1 LIQNIEKMKNIYI
14 PFEILMYLSLFNI
27 SVFGIKK
34 KTIDI
39 QNAYKMLSIQYNK
52 RLLKMNK
59 IDVCEINCENGS
71 KSLLLFKKNEF
82 NH

>member
-1 LIQNIEKMKNIYI
+1 MKNIYI

-52 RLLKMNK
+52 RLFKMNK

-71 KSLLLFKKNEF
+71 KSLLLLKKMNLTIKKYK
-82 NH
+82 